1 MKLYVLCSY
10 GDGLNAPD
18 VSTDCQ
24 ELYVKMEKSY
34 RMTLDHVSQTE
45 EEQENTYL
53 SGYSARAVIQG
64 DWMEWS
70 ITELEIPISRLSY
83 NPKAQMY
90 SEPPDF
96 RAAHFLQ
103 QNPENPEFSFSLL
116 DRHILF
122 VIINLQLW
130 R

>member
-10 GDGLNAPD
+10 GDGLNDPD
-18 VSTDCQ
+18 VSTDYQ
-24 ELYVKMEKSY
+24 ELY
-34 RMTLDHVSQTE
+34 DFP
-45 EEQENTYL
+45 
-53 SGYSARAVIQG
+53 
-64 DWMEWS
+64 
-70 ITELEIPISRLSY
+70 PII

-103 QNPENPEFSFSLL
+103 QNPEKPEFSFSLL

-122 VIINLQLW
+122 AIINLQLW